1 MSLDTFI
8 NNGDNRTYQIHVFEQ
23 SNHKDIDRHLA
34 VREYLRT
41 YSDIAAEYGK
51 LKMELA
57 DKFPE
62 DIEGYCDGKDAFV
75 KQMEIDALLWYQS
88 IKR

>member
-1 MSLDTFI
+1 M

-23 SNHKDIDRHLA
+23 SNHKDIYRHLV
-34 VREYLRT
+34 VREYCHT
-41 YSDIAAEYGK
+41 HPDITAKYGK
-51 LKMELA
+51 LKMELV

-62 DIEGYCDGKDAFV
+62 NIEGYCDGKYTFV